1 MRSDLDDANA
11 RIAEL
16 EAALDGEDEEDTANA
31 EANAMATAA
40 FASGAWIVGTTALG
54 TAGVAPDHVD
64 DLKKIKGIGPK
75 LEGVLQEKG
84 VQTYE
89 QLAALT
95 AEEQGIVN
103 DSLDSFPGRIYRDE
117 WVPQAQAIMANGHA
131 PLTNAK
137 KADLESANARIDE
150 LESEL
155 SDASSAHDRLGLV
168 EGELRKAKGLQSD
181 LDARNARI
189 GELEGELANAQ
200 ALQAEIDARNARI
213 GELEGELAN
222 AQALQAEIDARNA
235 RVGELEA
242 ELVVA
247 LAMQS
252 EIEARNARVAELE
265 ADLAIALALQ
275 TEIDAR
281 NARVE
286 ALETELEIALA
297 MQAEIDARNARIS
310 ELEGELANAQALQA
324 EIDARNARVGELE
337 AELVVALAMQS
348 EIEAR
353 NARVAELEADLAIA
367 LALQTEID
375 ARNARVEAL
384 ETELEIALAMQAE
397 IDARNARISELEGEL
412 SKAAETGAEMGQLR
426 VAIAERNRRI
436 EALETAARSAASA
449 DDLAKAKATIDKRN
463 ARIAEL
469 EAAQAAMPAD
479 ARHTAAWVSGAW
491 KSGTTKLGT
500 PGLDHNDDLK
510 VVNGIGPQMEKL
522 LNSFGIKSWEQLADL
537 DKDQV
542 ATVDGALTDFPGRI
556 TRDEWV
562 PQAKAIMD
570 NGHKPVTSAPKPRKK
585 AKSKKKATASW
596 QKGTTK
602 LGTAGAGHKDD
613 LKVINGIGPKM
624 EGILNG
630 FGIQAWEQL
639 AALKK
644 DEVEKVNNALEAF
657 PGRITRDD
665 WMGQAKQLVKQF
677 PDTGKRPTR
686 KTYLNNSGDTDPFN

>member
-181 LDARNARI
+181 L
-189 GELEGELANAQ
+189 
-200 ALQAEIDARNARI
+200 DARNARI

-469 EAAQAAMPAD
+469 EAAEAAMPAD

-510 VVNGIGPQMEKL
+510 VVSGIGPQMEKL